1 MNIIKRIMSKKA
13 DNTVRTG
20 RNISEVRC
28 YAVVNGIVMPVL

>member
-1 MNIIKRIMSKKA
+1 MNIIKRIMNKKA

-20 RNISEVRC
+20 RNTREVRC

>member
-1 MNIIKRIMSKKA
+1 MNIIKRIMNKKA

-20 RNISEVRC
+20 RVNEVRC